1 MIPITPNKIKELK
14 KQNIF
19 KFLDEYFKNPERF
32 TDNFYHLARI
42 KIKEEFSISEQESID
57 YRDSY
62 FAEGTKEKYFLDNL
76 TSLKITAEKYVVYI
90 NKILSKNPDKTEEV
104 LSLEFEKL
112 LSKVI
117 ESEKNNNTEDY
128 FMRLF
133 TYRFCHEYF
142 EK

>member
-1 MIPITPNKIKELK
+1 MIPITQQKIKELK

-19 KFLDEYFKNPERF
+19 KFLDEYFTNPERF
-32 TDNFYHLARI
+32 TDNYYHLARI
-42 KIKEEFSISEQESID
+42 KIQEEFSLSEQEAIE

-90 NKILSKNPDKTEEV
+90 NKILSKNTDKTKEI

-112 LSKVI
+112 LAKVI
-117 ESEKNNNTEDY
+117 EAEKSGDKINY
-128 FMRLF
+128 FIRLF
-133 TYRFCHEYF
+133 TYRFCHEFF